1 MRTRVTVAGTAL
13 SGFAA
18 RLDLARST
26 RLKISLID
34 DGRRS
39 RPIAVDLKNIRVDNH
54 LVNLGWRNPV
64 RVVEHLFSALYGL
77 NFFAVRIDFYRDELP
92 FFDGSSLA
100 FARALAKLG
109 SPRTAP
115 KKYFAQTVRVRR
127 GLSFLEYCPGPDD
140 RLVVDM
146 TLRHAFIGTQRYK
159 WTVAPNTYKKEIA
172 PARTFVFTDERD
184 PRLTLLPPYGFA
196 LTRRGYFSSEPLR
209 FSDEAV
215 RHKILDL
222 LGDLY
227 VLGGRLCGTI
237 TGHNTSHVLNYQLVR
252 KILNHIKTDK

>member
-1 MRTRVTVAGTAL
+1 MRTRITIAGAAL
-13 SGFAA
+13 SGLTG
-18 RLDLARST
+18 RLDLARSS
-26 RLKISLID
+26 RLRINLIG

-39 RPIAVDLKNIRVDNH
+39 RSIALKVKNIRIENH
-54 LVNLGWRNPV
+54 LVNLGRQRPV

-77 NFFAVRIDFYRDELP
+77 NFFAVRIDLYRDELP

-100 FARALAKLG
+100 YAYALAKLG
-109 SPRTAP
+109 SPRTVP
-115 KKYFAQTVRVRR
+115 KIHPAQAFRVRR
-127 GLSFLEYCPGPDD
+127 GRSFLEYSPEPAH

-159 WTVAPNTYKKEIA
+159 LNVAPGAYKKEIA
-172 PARTFVFTDERD
+172 PARTFVFTDEQD

-196 LTRRGYFSSEPLR
+196 LTRRGYFSSAPLR
-209 FSDEAV
+209 FPDEAV

-237 TGHNTSHVLNYQLVR
+237 TGHNTSHALNYRLVK
-252 KILNHIKTDK
+252 KIMENL